1 VRIFLDANILFS
13 AARSQGA
20 MRELLHLLQSIGHT
34 LVADEYVVAEAHRN
48 LGAKESGQAVKDLLT
63 LLSVVEVS
71 ACSGHPSSADV
82 SWLPPKDWPVLL
94 AAIDLA
100 RDRSEQPGQSCG
112 RADRDSSVS
121 LAIAAAKMGL
131 VAGHKDVT
139 RQIDCRQQD
148 RPILGRQPGD
158 IGA

>member
-82 SWLPPKDWPVLL
+82 SWLPPKNQPVLL

-100 RDRSEQPGQSCG
+100 CDVLVTGDKTHFGGGYGKTYGGVTVCSP
-112 RADRDSSVS
+112 AA
-121 LAIAAAKMGL
+121 LARL
-131 VAGHKDVT
+131 
-139 RQIDCRQQD
+139 
-148 RPILGRQPGD
+148 L
-158 IGA
+158 

>member
-94 AAIDLA
+94 AATHFEFHHSSSSL
-100 RDRSEQPGQSCG
+100 RG
-112 RADRDSSVS
+112 RREAIERGSRPVS
-121 LAIAAAKMGL
+121 A
-131 VAGHKDVT
+131 
-139 RQIDCRQQD
+139 
-148 RPILGRQPGD
+148 
-158 IGA
+158 